1 MNNTKPLNTIPVGGI
16 FKIGEVEFIKFS
28 EDNGRATIVCKD
40 ILFNLQFGANN
51 DFSKSY
57 ILKKLTAEILPI
69 IESAVGSENVIE
81 FETDLM
87 SLDGSSKHG
96 IVKSKISLPTFDFY
110 RKNRAIFEKHKI
122 DEWWWLATPDS
133 TSEYNNDRWIVCVAP
148 SGIIFSGIYCGS
160 RDGVRPFCILNSNIF
175 VSCDK

>member
-1 MNNTKPLNTIPVGGI
+1 MNNTKPLNTIPVGGT
-16 FKIGEVEFIKFS
+16 FKIGDVEFIKFS
-28 EDNGRATIVCKD
+28 EDNDMATVVCKD
-40 ILFNLQFGANN
+40 ILFNSQFGANN
-51 DFSKSY
+51 DFSKSH
-57 ILKKLTAEILPI
+57 ILEKLTAEILPQ
-69 IESAVGSENVIE
+69 IEAAVGSENVIE

-110 RKNRAIFEKHKI
+110 RKNRDIFENNKI

-133 TSEYNNDRWIVCVAP
+133 TSEYNDDRWCVCVAP
-148 SGIIFSGIYCGS
+148 SGIIDNYNYFGNNL
-160 RDGVRPFCILNSNIF
+160 GVRPILNFVSSIS